1 MKLIDIINDGQL
13 LTEALTL
20 GKAKQ
25 YTSIKR
31 NPEIIKRMD
40 SIISGI
46 SKLKNAKVSRNGHR
60 VYVPA
65 KRVVTTKD
73 TKNTAYKMVTGILSR
88 RGYKVVDYIK
98 NKAEDEYGRVT
109 KITKLLSKHD
119 EDGVLQM
126 YNNDESRKS
135 SNRVES
141 NYYFAF
147 STHQY
152 DIAGASTDRD
162 WTSCMNLYT
171 GGMGKYIRHDIKQGT
186 IVCYLIS
193 DDDFNIEDPIA
204 RAFIKPYVSIE
215 DINEV
220 YYHPDKFYGNSPSG
234 MYSELKSIIEEVQ
247 GEVYG
252 VFNLDRNL
260 YCDSTI
266 TINKYTDNL
275 DDILAGKASPKNAK
289 EVEGVLK
296 YLKFKNYT
304 INDDLSV
311 DVDGD
316 VVKNATGKLIPIKF
330 GKVNGNFKWSD
341 PTLYRKGDGLISLR
355 NSPEEVG
362 GEFYCGHNNLTSLD
376 GAPEKVD
383 GDFFCNDNNLISLKG
398 APKHLKGSF
407 NCNDNN
413 LTSLEGAPKQV
424 DSFFCQNNA
433 KQFTEDEVR
442 AVCDVKY
449 FVYV

>member
-25 YTSIKR
+25 YTSIER
-31 NPEIIKRMD
+31 NPEIIKQMD

-46 SKLKNAKVSRNGHR
+46 SNLKNAKVSRNGHR
-60 VYVPA
+60 VYVPV
-65 KRVVTTKD
+65 KKDVTTKD
-73 TKNTAYKMVTGILSR
+73 IKGKAYKFVNGFLSQ

-109 KITKLLSKHD
+109 KITKLLSKHN
-119 EDGVLQM
+119 EDDLLQF
-126 YNNDESRKS
+126 YNNDKSRNS

-162 WTSCMNLYT
+162 WTSCMNLYNSWQ
-171 GGMGKYIRHDIKQGT
+171 GREYIRHDIEQGT

-204 RAFIKPYVSIE
+204 RAFIKPYVSVE

-220 YYHPDKFYGNSPSG
+220 YYHPDNFYGNSPSG

-252 VFNLDRNL
+252 IFDLDRNL
-260 YCDSTI
+260 YCDSNVR
-266 TINKYTDNL
+266 INKYTDNL
-275 DDILAGKASPKNAK
+275 DDILAGKASPKDVK
-289 EVEGVLK
+289 DVEGVLR
-296 YLKFKNYT
+296 YLNIENYT

-316 VVKNATGKLIPIKF
+316 VKQASTINTIPIKIR
-330 GKVNGNFKWSD
+330 KVKGDFKWFG
-341 PTLYRKGDGLISLR
+341 TLINLK
-355 NSPEEVG
+355 NSSEEVG
-362 GEFYCGHNNLTSLD
+362 GDFFCGHNNLTSLE
-376 GAPEKVD
+376 GAPKQIG
-383 GDFFCNDNNLISLKG
+383 GDFFCNDNKLTSLEG
-398 APKHLKGSF
+398 APKQIDGDF
-407 NCNDNN
+407 NCRDNN

-424 DSFFCQNNA
+424 DNFFCQNND

-442 AVCDVKY
+442 AVCDVKG
-449 FVYV
+449 FIYV